1 MYDPDANYTHQ
12 VVDISALRTNLMKA
26 ENDLEI
32 EGQGP
37 VQTGHSVTAYIGA
50 LAAPTDAYGT
60 YAVVGATVTI
70 DGKSAVTDNEGK
82 FTIEGLADGTYEA
95 TVDYKYGFTRTFTV
109 VVAGADVLSDVK
121 VGIVGCNL
129 NGDTM
134 VTTADYAIYARSVGT
149 AIGESGYDV
158 GIDFNRDNMITT
170 ADYALYARFVGN
182 SSADIA
188 YTDTVIK

>member
-37 VQTGHSVTAYIGA
+37 VVAGHSVSAYIAA

-70 DGKSAVTDNEGK
+70 DGKSAVTDNDGK
-82 FTIEGLADGTYEA
+82 FTVEGLADGTYEA
-95 TVDYKYGFTRTFTV
+95 TVEYKYGFTRTFTV
-109 VVAGADVLSDVK
+109 VVAGADVVSDIK
-121 VGIVGCNL
+121 VGIVGCDISSDKVVN
-129 NGDTM
+129 NGD
-134 VTTADYAIYARSVGT
+134 YGIYKKF
-149 AIGESGYDV
+149 V
-158 GIDFNRDNMITT
+158 GINSKNPRFVIEYDFNRDNVINNG
-170 ADYALYARFVGN
+170 DYAVYKKFIGKN
-182 SSADIA
+182 FQNMT
-188 YTDTVIK
+188 YTDTVIQ